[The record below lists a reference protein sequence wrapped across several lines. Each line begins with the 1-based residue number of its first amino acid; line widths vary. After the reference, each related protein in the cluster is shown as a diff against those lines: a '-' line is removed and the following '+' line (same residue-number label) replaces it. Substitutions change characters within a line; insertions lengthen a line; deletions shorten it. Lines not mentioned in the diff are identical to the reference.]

1 MLLYSEGGVGG
12 KGTHACL
19 PFWLKPRV
27 DFHQKWLERLHQ
39 HFCPTRPSRGV
50 FWGGS
55 SRVNRPG
62 TPMGVL
68 GRFGFPRPFPP
79 RRRAY
84 TFRRRRG
91 VSIWPDW
98 SVLKSPSLPPSPAPR
113 WTQPSRPFGAWAG
126 GSATAG
132 SHPPRPAR
140 WSWVSL
146 FGVGPV
152 AALFPRGGRSCP
164 SVVGLSLPLRG
175 VAYTIAGE
183 PLAAGDGC
191 RLRPLNGGMRGSLP
205 YLVSP

>member
-50 FWGGS
+50 FWGGR
-55 SRVNRPG
+55 SRVNRPS

-91 VSIWPDW
+91 ALTARWVCSEIP
-98 SVLKSPSLPPSPAPR
+98 LPPSPALD
-113 WTQPSRPFGAWAG
+113 GL
-126 GSATAG
+126 
-132 SHPPRPAR
+132 
-140 WSWVSL
+140 SL
-146 FGVGPV
+146 LVPLGRGLGVLRLRGHTPQD
-152 AALFPRGGRSCP
+152 PRGGRGPHFSEWDP
-164 SVVGLSLPLRG
+164 WRPFFPAGVVVVRRLWASPFPLGGLPTQSPVNPWTSVTAPNLVPCT
-175 VAYTIAGE
+175 VA
-183 PLAAGDGC
+183 
-191 RLRPLNGGMRGSLP
+191 
-205 YLVSP
+205 